1 MMPIQNNDQYI
12 GQILLEDGVIT
23 TEDLKRGLIEQKK
36 NRDFLC
42 TTLVKLG
49 FASEEKIFSILSL
62 QLGVPYLNL
71 KDVQVDTA
79 VVNRIPGSL
88 ALACKCLPLK
98 VVEDIFFIAMTDPLN
113 TQTVDEIKGYVGVE
127 KFKIFLAGD
136 NDLRDSIKKYYG
148 L

>member
-1 MMPIQNNDQYI
+1 MPIQNNDQYI

-49 FASEEKIFSILSL
+49 FASEEKIFSLLSL

-98 VVEDIFFIAMTDPLN
+98 VIEDVFFIAMTDPLN

>member
-12 GQILLEDGVIT
+12 GQILLEDEVIT

-49 FASEEKIFSILSL
+49 FASEEKIFSLLSL

-98 VVEDIFFIAMTDPLN
+98 VIEDVFFIAMTDPLN

>member
-49 FASEEKIFSILSL
+49 FASEEKIFSLLSL

-98 VVEDIFFIAMTDPLN
+98 VIEDVFFIAMTDPLN